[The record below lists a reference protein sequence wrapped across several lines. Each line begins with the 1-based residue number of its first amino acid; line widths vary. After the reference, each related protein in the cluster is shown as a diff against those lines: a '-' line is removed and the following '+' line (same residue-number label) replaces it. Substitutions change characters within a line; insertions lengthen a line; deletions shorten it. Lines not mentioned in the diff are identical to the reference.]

1 MAVRNCLGKTTT
13 CDREVIKLPVLIG
26 IVVTSVLVKAD
37 NEIVTLIALC
47 VLTAWGLFKIMSEKG
62 Y

>member
-1 MAVRNCLGKTTT
+1 M
-13 CDREVIKLPVLIG
+13 PVLIG

-37 NEIVTLIALC
+37 NEIVTLAALC